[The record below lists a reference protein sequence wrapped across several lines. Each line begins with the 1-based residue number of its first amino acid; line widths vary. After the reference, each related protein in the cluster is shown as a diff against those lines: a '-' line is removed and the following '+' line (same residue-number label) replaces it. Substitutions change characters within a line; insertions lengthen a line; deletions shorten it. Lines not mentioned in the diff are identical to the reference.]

1 MVVGVGVNGDDGDD
15 GDVNGDDTLALERAV
30 S

>member
-1 MVVGVGVNGDDGDD
+1 VVVVVVVVVVVD